1 MSLKNSQTIEDLK
14 YEYIYGSIHKDGR
27 RSFKSL
33 DNLIKGV
40 ELAPSTIYRRS
51 SKESWKD
58 QRIAF
63 RAELSEE
70 IKKAKKYDIVN
81 DIQFIQNK
89 ATSGLSLILD
99 KAIDC
104 LHKDPSI
111 NPRGLYNLTQTIIA
125 CSRNLP
131 AISESD
137 EDDNEGFRRTM
148 EMLDQIADFKRD
160 NPGFDFKK

>member
-1 MSLKNSQTIEDLK
+1 MSLKNSQNIENLK
-14 YEYIYGSIHKDGR
+14 HEYIYGSVHKDGR

-33 DNLIKGV
+33 DNLIKEF
-40 ELAPSTIYRRS
+40 ELSPSTIYRRS

-99 KAIDC
+99 KAIEC
-104 LHKDPSI
+104 LH
-111 NPRGLYNLTQTIIA
+111 
-125 CSRNLP
+125 RNLP
-131 AISESD
+131 AIAESD

-160 NPGFDFKK
+160 NPGFDFK

>member
-1 MSLKNSQTIEDLK
+1 MSLKNSQAIEDLK
-14 YEYIYGSIHKDGR
+14 HEYIYGSIHKDGR

-33 DNLIKGV
+33 DNLIKQHQ
-40 ELAPSTIYRRS
+40 LAAATIYRRS

-63 RAELSEE
+63 RTELSEE
-70 IKKAKKYDIVN
+70 IKKAKKHDIIN

-89 ATSGLSLILD
+89 ATNGLSLILD

-104 LHKDPSI
+104 LHKDKSI

-131 AISESD
+131 AIAEND
-137 EDDNEGFRRTM
+137 EDDNEAFKSAM
-148 EMLDQIADFKRD
+148 DMLDQIVAFKRD
-160 NPGFDFKK
+160 TPGFEFN

>member
-14 YEYIYGSIHKDGR
+14 HEYIYGSVLEDGR

-33 DNLIKGV
+33 DNLIKEF
-40 ELAPSTIYRRS
+40 ELSPSTIYRRS
-51 SKESWKD
+51 SKEQWKD

-81 DIQFIQNK
+81 DIEHIHNK
-89 ATSGLSLILD
+89 ATQGLSLILD
-99 KAIDC
+99 KAINC
-104 LHKDPSI
+104 LNNDSI

-125 CSRNLP
+125 CYKNLP
-131 AISESD
+131 EVVETD
-137 EDDNEGFRRTM
+137 EDDNEAFRSAM
-148 EMLDQIADFKRD
+148 DMLDQIDAFKRD
-160 NPGFDFKK
+160 TQGFDFK

>member
-1 MSLKNSQTIEDLK
+1 MSLKNSQAIEDLK
-14 YEYIYGSIHKDGR
+14 HEYIYGSIHKDGK

-33 DNLIKGV
+33 DNLKKQHQ
-40 ELAPSTIYRRS
+40 LAAATIYRRS

-89 ATSGLSLILD
+89 ATNGLSLILD

-104 LHKDPSI
+104 LHKGKSI

-125 CSRNLP
+125 CSKNLP
-131 AISESD
+131 AIAESD
-137 EDDNEGFRRTM
+137 EGDNEAFRSAM
-148 EMLDQIADFKRD
+148 DMLDQIVAFKRD
-160 NPGFDFKK
+160 TPGFEFK

>member
-1 MSLKNSQTIEDLK
+1 MSLKNSQAIEDLK
-14 YEYIYGSIHKDGR
+14 HEYIYGSIHKDGK

-33 DNLIKGV
+33 DNLKKQHQ
-40 ELAPSTIYRRS
+40 LAAATIYRRS

-89 ATSGLSLILD
+89 ATNGLSLILD

-104 LHKDPSI
+104 LHKDKSI

-125 CSRNLP
+125 CSKNLP
-131 AISESD
+131 AIAESD
-137 EDDNEGFRRTM
+137 EGDNEAFKSAM
-148 EMLDQIADFKRD
+148 DMLDQIVAFKRD
-160 NPGFDFKK
+160 TPGFEFK

>member
-1 MSLKNSQTIEDLK
+1 M
-14 YEYIYGSIHKDGR
+14 
-27 RSFKSL
+27 
-33 DNLIKGV
+33 
-40 ELAPSTIYRRS
+40 
-51 SKESWKD
+51 
-58 QRIAF
+58 
-63 RAELSEE
+63 
-70 IKKAKKYDIVN
+70 N

-131 AISESD
+131 AIAESD
-137 EDDNEGFRRTM
+137 EDGNEAFRSAM
-148 EMLDQIADFKRD
+148 EMLDQIVAFKRD
-160 NPGFDFKK
+160 TPGFDFR

>member
-1 MSLKNSQTIEDLK
+1 MSLKNSQNIENLK
-14 YEYIYGSIHKDGR
+14 HEYIYGSVHKDGR

-33 DNLIKGV
+33 DNLIKDF
-40 ELAPSTIYRRS
+40 ELSPSTIYRRS

-99 KAIDC
+99 KAMEC
-104 LHKDPSI
+104 LHKDTSM

-131 AISESD
+131 AIAESD

-160 NPGFDFKK
+160 NPGFDFK

>member
-1 MSLKNSQTIEDLK
+1 MSLKNSQAIEDLK
-14 YEYIYGSIHKDGR
+14 HEYIYGSIHKDGK

-33 DNLIKGV
+33 DNLKKQHQ
-40 ELAPSTIYRRS
+40 LAAATIYRRS

-89 ATSGLSLILD
+89 ATNGLSLILD

-104 LHKDPSI
+104 LHKDKSI

-125 CSRNLP
+125 CSKNLP
-131 AISESD
+131 AIAESD
-137 EDDNEGFRRTM
+137 EGDNEAFKSAM
-148 EMLDQIADFKRD
+148 DMLDQIAAFKRD
-160 NPGFDFKK
+160 TPGFEFN

>member
-1 MSLKNSQTIEDLK
+1 MSMKNSQNIDNLK
-14 YEYIYGSIHKDGR
+14 YEYIYGSIHSDGR

-33 DNLIKGV
+33 DNLIKQHK
-40 ELAPSTIYRRS
+40 LAAATIYRRS

-70 IKKAKKYDIVN
+70 IKKAKKHDIVN
-81 DIQFIQNK
+81 NIQFIQNK
-89 ATSGLSLILD
+89 ATSGFSLILD

-104 LHKDPSI
+104 LHKDKSI

-131 AISESD
+131 AIAESD
-137 EDDNEGFRRTM
+137 DDDNEAFKSAM
-148 EMLDQIADFKRD
+148 DMLDQIVAFKRD
-160 NPGFDFKK
+160 TPGFDFR

>member
-1 MSLKNSQTIEDLK
+1 MSMKNSQNIDNLK
-14 YEYIYGSIHKDGR
+14 YEYIYGSVHSDGR

-33 DNLIKGV
+33 DNLIKQHQ
-40 ELAPSTIYRRS
+40 LAAATIYRRS

-63 RAELSEE
+63 RSELSEE
-70 IKKAKKYDIVN
+70 IKKAKKHNIVN

-89 ATSGLSLILD
+89 ATNGLSLILD

-104 LHKDPSI
+104 LHKDKSI

-131 AISESD
+131 AIAESD
-137 EDDNEGFRRTM
+137 EDDNEGFRKAM
-148 EMLDQIADFKRD
+148 EMLDQIADFKKD
-160 NPGFDFKK
+160 TPGFDFK

>member
-1 MSLKNSQTIEDLK
+1 MSLTNSQTIEDLK
-14 YEYIYGSIHKDGR
+14 HEYIYGSVHKDGR

-33 DNLIKGV
+33 DNLIKEF
-40 ELAPSTIYRRS
+40 ELAPSTIYRSS

-99 KAIDC
+99 KAIEC
-104 LHKDPSI
+104 LHKETPM

-125 CSRNLP
+125 CSKNLP
-131 AISESD
+131 AIAESD
-137 EDDNEGFRRTM
+137 EDDNEGFRKAM

-160 NPGFDFKK
+160 NPSFDFE

>member
-1 MSLKNSQTIEDLK
+1 MSLKNSQNIENLK
-14 YEYIYGSIHKDGR
+14 NEYIYGSIHNDGKR
-27 RSFKSL
+27 CFKSL
-33 DNLIKGV
+33 DNLIKEF
-40 ELAPSTIYRRS
+40 ELSPSTIYRRS
-51 SKESWKD
+51 SKEQWKD

-89 ATSGLSLILD
+89 ATNGLSLILD
-99 KAIDC
+99 KAMEC
-104 LHKDPSI
+104 LNKDPSM

-131 AISESD
+131 VIAESD

-148 EMLDQIADFKRD
+148 EMLDQIAAFKRD
-160 NPGFDFKK
+160 TPGFEFD